1 MQDFRQK
8 SLNEDQNSR
17 FLEVQ
22 NFYIKKIK
30 ANIFVTLL
38 IAPEQSS
45 SLGLLDLKKFV
56 LTVYCMTN

>member
-17 FLEVQ
+17 FLEIES
-22 NFYIKKIK
+22 FYIKKIK
-30 ANIFVTLL
+30 TSIFVSLL
-38 IAPEQSS
+38 IAPEKSS

-56 LTVYCMTN
+56 LTVSCMTN